1 MSQKKR
7 EAKPKGLTSRGGWGL
22 LPTTQHGIL
31 VFRAWVSQQTGL
43 EPVPRM
49 SHLYHGRGTGV
60 NLNCEG
66 GKAGQATRRLRY
78 QWHPDGRQRNGPRLQ
93 RLLGAWAPELL

>member
-1 MSQKKR
+1 MNSKKKR

-49 SHLYHGRGTGV
+49 PHLYHGGGRGV
-60 NLNCEG
+60 NANCEG
-66 GKAGQATRRLRY
+66 EEEGQANR
-78 QWHPDGRQRNGPRLQ
+78 
-93 RLLGAWAPELL
+93 